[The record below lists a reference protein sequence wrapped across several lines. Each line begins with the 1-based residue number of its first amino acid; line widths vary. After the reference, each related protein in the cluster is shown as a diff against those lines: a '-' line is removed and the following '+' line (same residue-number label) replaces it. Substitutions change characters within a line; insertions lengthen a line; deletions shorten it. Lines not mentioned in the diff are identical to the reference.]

1 MWLFLWFR
9 NARVCMKK
17 ISITLIS
24 FIFISNAWGGLFGAS
39 NYDECMLEKMKG
51 QTNSMRSS
59 AENACE
65 IAFPTERLLET
76 NIWAVD
82 SVDISFVY
90 KPTTNELIDID
101 VTNNSNY
108 KVTKIKGQTRSSC
121 QKDSTV
127 LDRFEKTTPLI
138 SSTYTIK
145 VKDTRK
151 VNCIE
156 LFFYGKR
163 YK

>member
-1 MWLFLWFR
+1 
-9 NARVCMKK
+9 MKK

-39 NYDECMLEKMKG
+39 NYDECMLDRMKG
-51 QTNSMRSS
+51 QSNNMRSS

-82 SVDISFVY
+82 SVDISFEY
-90 KPTTNELIDID
+90 TPTTNELIDIN
-101 VTNNSNY
+101 VINNSNY
-108 KVTKIKGQTRSSC
+108 KITKIKGQTKSSC
-121 QKDSTV
+121 QKDSIV
-127 LDRFEKTTPLI
+127 LDRFEKPSPLI
-138 SSTYTIK
+138 SSTYTIR
-145 VKDTRK
+145 VKDSRK
-151 VNCIE
+151 VRCVE